1 MEGAVD
7 MVRSIAILG
16 ATGSVGK
23 QTLDVLGAHRETF
36 RVRVLTAYSRALEL
50 SPAIRQFAP
59 ELVVV
64 RDAAQAAR
72 LSAEFPRLEIAYG
85 EEDLQRAAGA
95 GCDVVVNALTGAMG
109 IRPTLAAIE
118 AGSDVALAN
127 KETLVAAGELVMT
140 AARSAGAQI
149 LPVDSEHSA
158 IAQCLRG
165 YTREEAGRLLI
176 TASGGPFRG
185 RTGDGLRAV
194 TVEDALA
201 HPNWVMGRKITIDSA
216 TLMNKGLEVIEAHHL
231 FDFDYDD
238 IEVLVHP
245 QSIVHSLVEFRD
257 GSLLAQLGTPD
268 MRLPIQFALFA
279 DATRPPVRY
288 SKLSLADIAALTF
301 ARPDLDTFPALRL
314 ARDCGIGGG
323 TLPAVLNAA
332 NEVAVHG
339 FLDRRIGFLDI
350 VDTVK
355 RVLDRHERIAH
366 PSLEHLLAA
375 DEWARGQAEA
385 FVEERGR
392 H

>member
-1 MEGAVD
+1 

-16 ATGSVGK
+16 ATGSIGK
-23 QTLDVLGAHRETF
+23 QTLDVLRAHREIF
-36 RVRVLTAYSRALEL
+36 RVRVLTANNRALEL
-50 SPAIRQFAP
+50 SSAISEFAP

-64 RDAAQAAR
+64 RDEKQAVA
-72 LSAEFPRLEIAYG
+72 LADEFPRLEIAFG
-85 EEDLQRAAGA
+85 EEALRHAAGA
-95 GCDVVVNALTGAMG
+95 GCDIVVNALMGALG
-109 IRPTLAAIE
+109 IRPTLAAIA

-127 KETLVAAGELVMT
+127 KETLVAAGDIVMS
-140 AARSAGAQI
+140 AARAAGVRMV
-149 LPVDSEHSA
+149 PVDSEHSA

-165 YTREEAGRLLI
+165 YTRAEAWRLLI

-185 RTGDGLRAV
+185 RTKAELRAV
-194 TVEDALA
+194 AVEDALV

-238 IEVLVHP
+238 IEVLLHP

-279 DATRPPVRY
+279 NAKRSPVCHSR
-288 SKLSLADIAALTF
+288 LLLTEAAALTF
-301 ARPDLDTFPALRL
+301 AKPDLDTFTALRL
-314 ARDCGIGGG
+314 ALDCARGGG

-339 FLDRRIGFLDI
+339 FLEKRIGFLDI
-350 VDTVK
+350 MDTVE
-355 RVLDRHERIAH
+355 RVLDRHESIMQ
-366 PSLEHLLAA
+366 PTLEQVLTA
-375 DEWARGQAEA
+375 DAWARRQAGS

-392 H
+392 GRC